1 MNKSEKFWDRM
12 AKYLDQVE
20 RKDETTNIKIIEKT
34 RNRLKISDTVLD
46 YGCGTG
52 TAAIEIAGNVK
63 TVTCID
69 ISSKMIEAAKGKL

>member
-20 RKDETTNIKIIEKT
+20 RKDETTNIKIIDKT
-34 RNRLKISDTVLD
+34 KKYLKISDIVLD

-52 TAAIEIAGNVK
+52 TAAIEIAGSVK
-63 TVTCID
+63 TVTGM
-69 ISSKMIEAAKGKL
+69 ISHPK